1 MKFGPQMRPQMHNSM
16 RRYDTV
22 DDKHIMAKH
31 SSLFPKQTSLKTLQK
46 AISDTEKALK
56 LAAEDLVKIGKS
68 FSNWLNNK
76 TYTTLY
82 ILLGEGFTACSVG

>member
-1 MKFGPQMRPQMHNSM
+1 MKFGIGMRPQMHNSM

-31 SSLFPKQTSLKTLQK
+31 SSLFPKQSSLKTLQK

-56 LAAEDLVKIGKS
+56 LVAEDLVKTGEFFFITKIKKIEVM
-68 FSNWLNNK
+68 SNYLCSK
-76 TYTTLY
+76 LTLHY
-82 ILLGEGFTACSVG
+82 F

>member
-1 MKFGPQMRPQMHNSM
+1 MKFGLAMRPQMHNSM

-31 SSLFPKQTSLKTLQK
+31 SSLFPKQNSLKTLQK

-56 LAAEDLVKIGKS
+56 LAAEDLVKTGMLIYNIYYK
-68 FSNWLNNK
+68 
-76 TYTTLY
+76 
-82 ILLGEGFTACSVG
+82 VD

>member
-1 MKFGPQMRPQMHNSM
+1 MKFGLGGMRPQIQHSM

-31 SSLFPKQTSLKTLQK
+31 SSLFPKQNSLKTLQK

-56 LAAEDLVKIGKS
+56 LAAEDLVKTGYC
-68 FSNWLNNK
+68 FD
-76 TYTTLY
+76 
-82 ILLGEGFTACSVG
+82 

>member
-1 MKFGPQMRPQMHNSM
+1 MKFGLGIRPQMHNSM

-31 SSLFPKQTSLKTLQK
+31 SSLFPKQNSLKTLQK

-56 LAAEDLVKIGKS
+56 LAAEDLVKTGRICILTKIKVT
-68 FSNWLNNK
+68 FLLNLF
-76 TYTTLY
+76 YV
-82 ILLGEGFTACSVG
+82 IFV

>member
-1 MKFGPQMRPQMHNSM
+1 MKFGIGMRPQIHNSM

-31 SSLFPKQTSLKTLQK
+31 SSLFPKQNALKTLQK

-56 LAAEDLVKIGKS
+56 LATEDLMKTGEY
-68 FSNWLNNK
+68 FEFLNW
-76 TYTTLY
+76 
-82 ILLGEGFTACSVG
+82 

>member
-1 MKFGPQMRPQMHNSM
+1 MKFGLGMRPQMHNSM

-31 SSLFPKQTSLKTLQK
+31 SSLFPKQNSLKTLQK

-56 LAAEDLVKIGKS
+56 LAAEDLVKTGG
-68 FSNWLNNK
+68 
-76 TYTTLY
+76 Y
-82 ILLGEGFTACSVG
+82 ILTTNLLNFVCIMINVIIVCL